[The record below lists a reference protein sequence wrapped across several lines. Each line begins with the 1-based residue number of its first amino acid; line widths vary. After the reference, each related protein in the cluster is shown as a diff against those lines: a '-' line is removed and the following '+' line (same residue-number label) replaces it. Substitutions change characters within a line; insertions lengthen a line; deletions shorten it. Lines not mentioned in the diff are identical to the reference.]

1 MLDPASLGCL
11 ILLLIAALWVTEW
24 IHVSLTALLVPV
36 LAILSGIFD
45 VKQAFAAFA
54 NPIIFI
60 FLGGFALSAALH
72 KQRLD
77 GRIARYILH
86 ISRGKLSKAAT
97 LIFIATAALSMWIS
111 NTATA
116 AMMLPLTLGV
126 LSALDSAEHRKT
138 YIYFL
143 LGIAFS
149 ANIGGIGTLVGSP
162 PNAIAAAAIGMSFTE
177 WMLVALP
184 VVVILMPVMIL
195 VLRLCCK
202 PDLQHPVAVT
212 EDLSAS
218 DPLTLPQVM
227 TIAVFLL
234 TVAGWIFSKPL
245 AVMLDINGSIDALI
259 AVSAIILLAGL
270 RLLEWKELNEQ
281 TDWGILLLFGGGLT
295 LSAVLSV
302 SGASAMIAGVIIS
315 LIQDTPVLLFV
326 ICLIVFV
333 MVLTAVA
340 SNTASAAL
348 LLPIFLPLSESIG
361 LESSS
366 LAVLIAVGASCA
378 FTLPVATPPNAI
390 VFGSGFIPQKEMIR
404 VGSLLSVAIL
414 PILVGVGLR

>member
-1 MLDPASLGCL
+1 MLEPVTLGCL
-11 ILLLIAALWVTEW
+11 ILLIVAALWVTEW

-36 LAILSGIFD
+36 LAIMSGIFD
-45 VKQAFAAFA
+45 VKQAFSAFA

-72 KQRLD
+72 KQELD
-77 GRIARYILH
+77 ERIAQIILN
-86 ISRGKLSKAAT
+86 ISNGQLSKASY
-97 LIFIATAALSMWIS
+97 LIFGTTAMLSMWIS

-162 PNAIAAAAIGMSFTE
+162 PNAIAAAAVGMSFTE
-177 WMLVALP
+177 WMWLALPLVA
-184 VVVILMPVMIL
+184 VLMPVMI
-195 VLRLCCK
+195 VILRFCCRPNLSQPVRYQLTKVK
-202 PDLQHPVAVT
+202 PLNKQQ
-212 EDLSAS
+212 L
-218 DPLTLPQVM
+218 LT
-227 TIAVFLL
+227 IGVFLL
-234 TVAGWIFSKPL
+234 TVMGWIFSKPL
-245 AVMLDINGSIDALI
+245 AQILAIKGSMDAVV
-259 AVSAIILLAGL
+259 AVSAILLLSAL
-270 RLLEWKELNEQ
+270 RLLSWKELNEQ

-295 LSAVLSV
+295 LSAVLSA
-302 SGASAMIAGVIIS
+302 SGASSAIAEYIIAMI
-315 LIQDTPVLLFV
+315 QHTPLLVFL
-326 ICLIVFV
+326 ICLVVFV

-348 LLPIFLPLSESIG
+348 LLPIFLPLAENIG
-361 LESSS
+361 LSNTS
-366 LAVLIAVGASCA
+366 LAVLIAMGASCA

-390 VFGSGFIPQKEMIR
+390 VFGSGFVPQKEMLR
-404 VGSLLSVAIL
+404 VGSVLSLAIL

>member
-1 MLDPASLGCL
+1 MLDSVSLGCL
-11 ILLLIAALWVTEW
+11 ILFIVAALWVTEW

-45 VKQAFAAFA
+45 VKQAFSAFA

-72 KQRLD
+72 KQKLD
-77 GRIARYILH
+77 QRIAKAILS
-86 ISRGKLSKAAT
+86 ISNGQLGKAAN
-97 LIFIATAALSMWIS
+97 LIFVTTAVLSMWIS

-126 LSALDSAEHRKT
+126 LSTLDSAEYRRT

-143 LGIAFS
+143 LGVAFS

-162 PNAIAAAAIGMSFTE
+162 PNAIAAAAVGLSFTE
-177 WMLVALP
+177 WMWFALP
-184 VVVILMPVMIL
+184 VVVILLPVMIYT
-195 VLRLCCK
+195 LRFCCK
-202 PDLQHPVAVT
+202 PDLSQPVIFEAKQL
-212 EDLSAS
+212 E
-218 DPLTLPQVM
+218 PLNKAQILTVL
-227 TIAVFLL
+227 VFLL
-234 TVAGWIFSKPL
+234 TVFGWIFSKSVAQFL
-245 AVMLDINGSIDALI
+245 SITGSIDAVI
-259 AVSAIILLAGL
+259 AVSAILLLSGL
-270 RLLEWKELNEQ
+270 RLLNWQELNEQ

-295 LSAVLSV
+295 LSALLSA
-302 SGASAMIAGVIIS
+302 SGASTAIAGHIIDLIQHTPLLVFVIS
-315 LIQDTPVLLFV
+315 LI
-326 ICLIVFV
+326 IFV

-361 LESSS
+361 LSNTG
-366 LAVLIAVGASCA
+366 LAVLIAIGASCA

-390 VFGSGFIPQKEMIR
+390 IFGSGFVPQKEMLR
-404 VGSLLSVAIL
+404 VGSILSLVIL
-414 PILVGVGLR
+414 PVLVGVGMS